1 MHGGVLAD
9 ELPGGGGVEDL
20 GGSILVCLVLKQG
33 MGFFLDATGIYLNI
47 SRAPPC
53 LPSIYW

>member
-20 GGSILVCLVLKQG
+20 GGSILVRLVLKQG
-33 MGFFLDATGIYLNI
+33 MVFLLFFRCDCNI
-47 SRAPPC
+47 FEH
-53 LPSIYW
+53 L

>member
-1 MHGGVLAD
+1 MICRQVHGGVLAD

-33 MGFFLDATGIYLNI
+33 MGFFRCDWNI
-47 SRAPPC
+47 FEH
-53 LPSIYW
+53 L